1 MKKRV
6 PSKYV
11 YKLYT
16 LPEKLNNDILALN
29 LCSTQYDRVIRFMG
43 VLKRKSYQQN
53 RDYCLPV
60 TLPRDYL
67 TTFLTTGYHK
77 ITNML
82 VEKGIIERDDYWNQ
96 KKSICKK
103 YNISPKYF
111 ERDLSI
117 LDNINIENR
126 EEIKG
131 IKTVNLSLKC
141 VFVKDDVET
150 ERVIDS
156 TKKQLNRLN
165 IDGKRL
171 REVSEELVE
180 NISENDFILNSN
192 ITEPQFEVKMMVNS
206 EFKSRWV
213 NLKDAQDL
221 AKLNGKDLI
230 QDKKCFYIMRIADF
244 ITRKKD
250 MVRIYHNE
258 SIGRLE
264 KKYWTVSRNSTNNRL
279 DTNLTNLPTGLV
291 KVIMED
297 NDLVQVDLSNSQFA
311 ILASLLPENLV
322 HPSTVEF
329 KESASSGKFYES
341 VQKKLDLDTRNVAKQ
356 TTFEL
361 LFSSH
366 KNKSNNLTKMREA
379 YPELMNYIDDYKIEN
394 GHKNFSI
401 SLQKEESRIFI
412 DGILNRLS
420 FLKIPSL
427 SKHDSIICKQSDFEE
442 VLDVINSIFSLN
454 NFKGNLVY

>member
-1 MKKRV
+1 MKNRV

-16 LPEKLNNDILALN
+16 IPEKLNNDILALD
-29 LCSTQYDRVIRFMG
+29 LCSTQYERVVRFIG
-43 VLKRKSYQQN
+43 VLKKKSYQQN
-53 RDYCLPV
+53 RDFCLPV

-67 TTFLTTGYHK
+67 TTFLTTSYYK
-77 ITNML
+77 LTNML
-82 VEKGIIERDDYWNQ
+82 VENGIIERDDYWNQ

-111 ERDLSI
+111 QRDIYSI
-117 LDNINIENR
+117 DNNSIESI
-126 EEIKG
+126 EENKG
-131 IKTVNLSLKC
+131 IKTVSLSFKC
-141 VFVKDDVET
+141 IFKKEDVET

-156 TKKQLNRLN
+156 AKKQLNSLK
-165 IDGKRL
+165 IDEKRL
-171 REVSEELVE
+171 KNVSEELVE
-180 NISENDFILNSN
+180 NISENDFILNSA

-206 EFKSRWV
+206 EFKTRWV
-213 NLKDAQDL
+213 NLKDALEL
-221 AKLNGKDLI
+221 ARVNNKDLI
-230 QDKKCFYIMRIADF
+230 QDRKCFFIMDISEF
-244 ITRKKD
+244 ILRKKD

-258 SIGRLE
+258 SIDRLS

-291 KVIMED
+291 KAIMED

-311 ILASLLPENLV
+311 ILANILPENLT

-341 VQKKLDLDTRNVAKQ
+341 VQNKLNLDTRNTAKQ

-366 KNKSNNLTKMREA
+366 KNKSKNLSKMRDA
-379 YPELMNYIDDYKIEN
+379 YPELLEYIDNYKIEN

-412 DGILNRLS
+412 DGILKRLS
-420 FLKIPSL
+420 DLKIPCL
-427 SKHDSIICKQSDFEE
+427 SKHDSIICKRDDFTE
-442 VLDVINSIFSLN
+442 VLEVMNLIFDSN